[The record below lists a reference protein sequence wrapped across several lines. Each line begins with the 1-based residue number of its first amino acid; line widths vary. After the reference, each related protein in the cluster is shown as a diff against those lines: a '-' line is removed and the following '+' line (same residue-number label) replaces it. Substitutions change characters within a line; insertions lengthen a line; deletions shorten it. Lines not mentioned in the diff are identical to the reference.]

1 MGVFD
6 GPDWGRGHSPYDRFH
21 EDLVGLDPDDP
32 DAQAFARH
40 LEKMQ
45 RADPGYTVESSIR
58 KVADFADSG
67 GRVGGLRWW
76 FAAVIIVLMLFG
88 VFVTGFGVLGQIIH

>member
-1 MGVFD
+1 MAAFD
-6 GPDWGRGHSPYDRFH
+6 GPGWGREHSAYDRFH

-40 LEKMQ
+40 LEKME
-45 RADPGYTVESSIR
+45 RVEPGYTVESSIR

-67 GRVGGLRWW
+67 SQVGGLRWW
-76 FAAVIIVLMLFG
+76 FAAVIVLLMLFG